1 MGRRRI
7 EIKKIPSESARRTTF
22 KKRKEG
28 LFKKAY
34 ELSVLTGCRVSL
46 SIIES
51 EKGAEY
57 VFDPTEPQPSKD
69 TNRATESRNKSQEP
83 VLPVEEVISTALTLP
98 EASSSSV
105 TAIEPSKSTTIG
117 TPDIQSFDT
126 LLWSFDSS
134 MDLMPF
140 TDCMGISA
148 WEETWMK
155 DCLDFA
161 GLPQSMLAPQSAFTP
176 PCFTDPCGLS
186 LYSPLPYLTHDFGWL
201 TANPIQMPSF
211 L

>member
-7 EIKKIPSESARRTTF
+7 EIKKITKESARRTTF

-46 SIIES
+46 SIVES
-51 EKGAEY
+51 EKGAEF
-57 VFDPTEPQPSKD
+57 VFDPAEPQPSKG
-69 TNRATESRNKSQEP
+69 TITVAESRSENQE
-83 VLPVEEVISTALTLP
+83 PVEEVISTALTPP
-98 EASSSSV
+98 EASSSIAV
-105 TAIEPSKSTTIG
+105 IEPSKSIETG
-117 TPDIQSFDT
+117 TPDAQSFDT
-126 LLWSFDSS
+126 LPWSFDSS
-134 MDLMPF
+134 MDLMPI
-140 TDCMGISA
+140 TECTGISE
-148 WEETWMK
+148 WEQMWMK

-161 GLPQSMLAPQSAFTP
+161 SPPQSMLAPQSAFTS
-176 PCFTDPCGLS
+176 PCFTDPCGFS

>member
-7 EIKKIPSESARRTTF
+7 EIKKIAKESARRTTF

-46 SIIES
+46 SIVES
-51 EKGAEY
+51 EKGTEF
-57 VFDPTEPQPSKD
+57 VFDPAEPQPSKD
-69 TNRATESRNKSQEP
+69 TITVAKSINESQEP
-83 VLPVEEVISTALTLP
+83 ILPVEEVISTALTPP
-98 EASSSSV
+98 EASSTITV
-105 TAIEPSKSTTIG
+105 IEPSKSIKTG
-117 TPDIQSFDT
+117 TPDAQSFDT
-126 LLWSFDSS
+126 LPWSFDSS

-140 TDCMGISA
+140 TDCTGISE
-148 WEETWMK
+148 WEQMWMK

-161 GLPQSMLAPQSAFTP
+161 SPPQSMLAPQSAFTS

-201 TANPIQMPSF
+201 TGNPIQMPSF